1 MEATATV
8 VVPCRLCGDIHAIY
22 PSLNGFIAW
31 QSGVLIQDA
40 MPDLS
45 ADERE
50 LFISGTCGKCWDEMF
65 GTSDEEE

>member
-8 VVPCRLCGDIHAIY
+8 VVPCRSCGVVHKVN
-22 PSLNGFIAW
+22 PSIVGFIAW

-40 MPDLS
+40 MPELS

>member
-8 VVPCRLCGDIHAIY
+8 VVPCCFCGDIHEIY
-22 PSLNGFIAW
+22 PSLDGFIAW

-40 MPDLS
+40 MPELS